1 MRKVLFIAAMFL
13 TGFVA
18 SAQQSL
24 GEGNLQING
33 GAGFSSFVGVPIYL
47 GADYGVHQD
56 VTAGVQ
62 VGFSRA
68 KNPLFGEA
76 NAISVAVKGD
86 YHFNRLL
93 DLPEQ
98 WDLYAGV
105 SLGYRTEVFVLPSGF
120 AYGSQLGVRYF
131 FNDKWGVN
139 LQYGGSFYGWGAGQ
153 IGVTYKL

>member
-33 GAGFSSFVGVPIYL
+33 GFPFVATQFNTSVLPLYV

-56 VTAGVQ
+56 VT
-62 VGFSRA
+62 VGGQF
-68 KNPLFGEA
+68 NVLFGGSALAWGVSA
-76 NAISVAVKGD
+76 NAN
-86 YHFNRLL
+86 YHFNSLL
-93 DLPEQ
+93 DLPNQ
-98 WDLYAGV
+98 WDLYAGG
-105 SLGYRTEVFVLPSGF
+105 SLSYARVLTIGAFGF
-120 AYGSQLGVRYF
+120 GPQIGARYF
-131 FNDKWGVN
+131 FNDKWGIN
-139 LQYGGSFYGWGAGQ
+139 LQFGGDYRALSAGGGQ

>member
-33 GAGFSSFVGVPIYL
+33 GFPFVATQFNTSVLPLYV

-56 VTAGVQ
+56 VT
-62 VGFSRA
+62 VGGQFDV
-68 KNPLFGEA
+68 LFGSALVWSISA
-76 NAISVAVKGD
+76 NAN
-86 YHFNRLL
+86 YHFNSLL
-93 DLPEQ
+93 DLPNQ
-98 WDLYAGV
+98 WDLYAGG
-105 SLGYRTEVFVLPSGF
+105 SLRYLGGIGF
-120 AYGSQLGVRYF
+120 GPQIGARYF
-131 FNDKWGVN
+131 FNDKWGIN
-139 LQYGGSFYGWGAGQ
+139 LQFGGDYRALSAGGGQ

>member
-24 GEGNLQING
+24 GEGNLQLNG
-33 GAGFSSFVGVPIYL
+33 GFPFVATSFNTSVLPLYV

-56 VTAGVQ
+56 VTVGGQFNLLAGTVTAWSI
-62 VGFSRA
+62 G
-68 KNPLFGEA
+68 A
-76 NAISVAVKGD
+76 NAN
-86 YHFNRLL
+86 YHFNRVLE
-93 DLPEQ
+93 LPNQ
-98 WDLYAGV
+98 WDLYAGA
-105 SLGYRTEVFVLPSGF
+105 SLMYTKVLSFGGIGF
-120 AYGSQLGVRYF
+120 GPQIGARYF

-139 LQYGGSFYGWGAGQ
+139 LQFGGDYRALSAGGGQ